1 LAVEYDLVIIGA
13 TTAARSAAIE
23 AVNLQARVVLVLPQS
38 DQLHAQRDLYPFALA
53 QIARNHRPNRSPMQ
67 QPTSY
72 PWQYARVAI
81 DRLEQQ
87 SAPALLATRGIE
99 TISGSGEF
107 SLRPQLAFNLNGRS
121 LRARRYLIA
130 TGSIAANPLISGIQ
144 SVGYLTL
151 DQLPTLADQ
160 QIPLRWAIIGSESIG
175 VELAQTL
182 AKLGCQVTLIVETE
196 QLLPYENP
204 ELANLI
210 QAHLEADGV
219 RIYLETTVTNVA
231 QSDPVNPAENI
242 VTSVI
247 PQSGGYA
254 NEQQSKLVTIGDET
268 ITVDQIFIA
277 LPDRPLL
284 DPVNFQGVGVDYTEK
299 GILIDNKLQTS
310 HRQIYACGSVCGNVL
325 GGYHSQSLTQ
335 YEAKIAVRNA
345 LSWRKTKI
353 DYSSYNH
360 LPWAVYTDPPLAR
373 VGMTID
379 TAIDRDRADLII
391 LKNYLKTSTQAIL
404 ANKTSGYCQIVA
416 TRTGRILG
424 AEMIGQNAPDLIQ
437 ILAIAIQ
444 QKIKIPDLITFPCL
458 SPSYTEFIYQTA
470 REWYAY
476 YRLRPQPKYNWLK
489 PLQWWN

>member
-1 LAVEYDLVIIGA
+1 MAVEYDLVIIGA
-13 TTAARSAAIE
+13 TAAARSAAIE
-23 AVNLQARVVLVLPQS
+23 AANLQARVVLVLPQS
-38 DQLHAQRDLYPFALA
+38 DQLHPQRVMYPSALA
-53 QIARNHRPNRSPMQ
+53 QIARDHRISPQLQ

-72 PWQYARVAI
+72 PWKYARAAI

-87 SAPALLATRGIE
+87 SPPALMATRGIE
-99 TISGSGEF
+99 SISGSGEF
-107 SLRPQLAFNLNGRS
+107 SLRPQLAFNINGRS

-130 TGSIAANPLISGIQ
+130 TGSISADPLIPGIQ

-151 DQLPTLADQ
+151 DQLPNLADRE
-160 QIPLRWAIIGSESIG
+160 IPVRWAIIGSESIG

-182 AKLGCQVTLIVETE
+182 AKLGCQVTLIIETE

-219 RIYLETTVTNVA
+219 RIYLETIVTTVA
-231 QSDPVNPAENI
+231 QSDP
-242 VTSVI
+242 TSPTKNMGTSAI

-254 NEQQSKLVTIGDET
+254 NEQQSKLVMIGDET
-268 ITVDQIFIA
+268 IAVDEIFIA
-277 LPDRPLL
+277 LPDRPFLEPINL
-284 DPVNFQGVGVDYTEK
+284 QGVGIDHTDK
-299 GILIDNKLQTS
+299 GILIDNKLLTS

-335 YEAKIAVRNA
+335 YEAKIAVQNA
-345 LSWRKTKI
+345 LSWRKVKVNY
-353 DYSSYNH
+353 DNYNS

-373 VGMTID
+373 VGLKID
-379 TAIDRDRADLII
+379 AAIDRDRADLII

-476 YRLRPQPKYNWLK
+476 HRLRPTPKYNWLK

>member
-13 TTAARSAAIE
+13 TAAARSAAIE
-23 AVNLQARVVLVLPQS
+23 AVNLQARVVLVIPPS
-38 DQLHAQRDLYPFALA
+38 DQLHSHQDLYPFALA
-53 QIARNHRPNRSPMQ
+53 QIAGDHRLNRSSQQ

-81 DRLEQQ
+81 DQLEQQ
-87 SAPALLATRGIE
+87 SSPALMSTRGLE
-99 TISGSGEF
+99 TISGLGEF
-107 SLRPQLAFNLNGRS
+107 SLRPHLTFNINSRS
-121 LRARRYLIA
+121 LHARRYLIA
-130 TGSIAANPLISGIQ
+130 TGSISAHPSIPGIQ
-144 SVGYLTL
+144 SVRYLTL

-160 QIPLRWAIIGSESIG
+160 EIPLRWAIIGSESIG
-175 VELAQTL
+175 VEFAQTL
-182 AKLGCQVTLIVETE
+182 ARLGCQVTLIIETE

-204 ELANLI
+204 EIANLI

-219 RIYLETTVTNVA
+219 RIYLETTVTNIA
-231 QSDPVNPAENI
+231 QSDSVVAIQNI
-242 VTSVI
+242 KTLPSK
-247 PQSGGYA
+247 
-254 NEQQSKLVTIGDET
+254 QQTKLVTIGDQ
-268 ITVDQIFIA
+268 IIAVDEIFIA

-284 DPVNFQGVGVDYTEK
+284 DSLNLQDTGIDYTEK

-325 GGYHSQSLTQ
+325 GGYQSQSLMQ
-335 YEAKIAVRNA
+335 YEAAIAVKNA

-353 DYSSYNH
+353 DYTSYNN

-373 VGMTID
+373 VGIRID
-379 TAIDRDRADLII
+379 AAISSDQPDLII
-391 LKNYLKTSTQAIL
+391 LKNYFKVSTQAIL
-404 ANKTSGYCQIVA
+404 VNKTHGYCQIVA

-424 AEMIGQNAPDLIQ
+424 AEIIGQNAPDLIQ

-458 SPSYTEFIYQTA
+458 SPSYTDLIYQTA
-470 REWYAY
+470 REWYASR
-476 YRLRPQPKYNWLK
+476 RLRPQPKYNWLN